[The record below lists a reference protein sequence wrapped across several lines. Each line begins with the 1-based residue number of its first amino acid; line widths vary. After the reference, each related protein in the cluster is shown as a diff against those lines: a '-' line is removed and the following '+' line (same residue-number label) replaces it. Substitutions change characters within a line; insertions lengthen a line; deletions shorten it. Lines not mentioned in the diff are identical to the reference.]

1 VRTESPSTQQIETPG
16 RPGTPAGLRVQR
28 LRRIEEVHALQ
39 GEWRE
44 LAEHAD
50 PRVSVFS
57 SWDWVVS
64 WYEHFAGR
72 EDVCLLTVRDRDD
85 RLVGVAPC
93 SFRRLG
99 RLRPRLLYLL
109 GAGHALT
116 EYVDAVLHRDVA
128 EAAATA
134 IFDALDGARGEWD
147 LLGMP
152 LLDARGTLA
161 RVACRLG
168 PARGYRVFVDQHGC
182 VRRPL
187 PATWQAFYAS
197 LPKSMKDNVNN
208 YVNRLRRAGHREEF
222 VVVETLPE
230 VEAALDGFFELH
242 RRRSQTPKQRYQ
254 HHDKFADPKHRQF
267 LRAAVRRLA
276 ARGQVWV
283 CFLRVDDRPV
293 AAQLCFVDRAR
304 LYPYYSGFDPEWWA
318 YGVMVTLTRRCIERA
333 IARGIPEL
341 DLMAGPY
348 QDKRRWGGEPEP
360 LVDLT
365 LASPRWRSRASFAL
379 FRVYKAR
386 RTLGTGRIL
395 AAAALAAPLESYA
408 LAC

>member
-1 VRTESPSTQQIETPG
+1 VFQSW
-16 RPGTPAGLRVQR
+16 
-28 LRRIEEVHALQ
+28 
-39 GEWRE
+39 EWV
-44 LAEHAD
+44 A
-50 PRVSVFS
+50 
-57 SWDWVVS
+57 S
-64 WYEHFAGR
+64 WYEHFGR
-72 EDVCLLTVRDRDD
+72 DKQLQLLVARAADGK
-85 RLVGVAPC
+85 LVGVAPC
-93 SFRRLG
+93 SRSRGGLFRLLHLLG
-99 RLRPRLLYLL
+99 R
-109 GAGHALT
+109 GNDLT
-116 EYVDAVLHRDVA
+116 EYVQILAHPDYAQPVTRLVLDAWDR
-128 EAAATA
+128 AA
-134 IFDALDGARGEWD
+134 DQWD
-147 LLGMP
+147 LLVLP
-152 LLDARGTLA
+152 SVPEDSRFLASLRRQADARGYLLSEET
-161 RVACRLG
+161 
-168 PARGYRVFVDQHGC
+168 H
-182 VRRPL
+182 VRMSR
-187 PATWQAFYAS
+187 S
-197 LPKSMKDNVNN
+197 LPGSWEQFYRSLSKSMKDNVNN

-242 RRRSQTPKQRYQ
+242 RRRSQTSKQRYQ

-293 AAQLCFVDRAR
+293 AAQICFVDRDR
-304 LYPYYSGFDPEWWA
+304 LYPYYSGFDPQWWA